1 MMMMM
6 MMEGGQGG
14 IRLRRCSSLAVF
26 FPSVFFPGGD
36 TAVCDGGI
44 RLRRCSSLAV
54 CEGRVAV
61 VLMEHVHSGVGM
73 EGGFVNKQRR
83 V

>member
-1 MMMMM
+1 
-6 MMEGGQGG
+6 MEGEQ
-14 IRLRRCSSLAVF
+14 
-26 FPSVFFPGGD
+26 
-36 TAVCDGGI
+36 GGI

-54 CEGRVAV
+54 CEGGVAV
-61 VLMEHVHSGVGM
+61 VLMEHVHRGVGM